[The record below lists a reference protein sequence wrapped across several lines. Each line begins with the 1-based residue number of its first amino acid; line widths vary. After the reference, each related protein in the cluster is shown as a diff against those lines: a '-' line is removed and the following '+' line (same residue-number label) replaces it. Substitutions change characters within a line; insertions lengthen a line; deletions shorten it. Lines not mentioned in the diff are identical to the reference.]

1 MSFSLILTGI
11 LTGAIAALYTLSLG
25 NTVIWAM
32 AAYAIAGALSA
43 ICVGFLSALPRRTEL
58 AHNSRWKRR
67 LDRMTEQ

>member
-32 AAYAIAGALSA
+32 AAYAIAGALST
-43 ICVGFLSALPRRTEL
+43 ICVGFLSVLPRRTEL